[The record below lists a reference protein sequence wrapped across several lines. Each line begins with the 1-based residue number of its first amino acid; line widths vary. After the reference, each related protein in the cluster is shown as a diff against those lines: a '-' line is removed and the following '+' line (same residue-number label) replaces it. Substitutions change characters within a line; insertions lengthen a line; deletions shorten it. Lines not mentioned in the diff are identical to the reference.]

1 MENLTSSIQHNK
13 HNLVVTI
20 FFVVVTAVMVILP
33 FHKPSVYP
41 NPSSKQEAQIKK
53 DATSSA
59 NVLGASQTDSSN
71 QKAELKPKQ
80 SNSPTANPTSPSTHP
95 QTSQATQNISSQ
107 SNTNNNVPGQQSSSQ
122 FTPPVANTIIN
133 IIVPTQAP
141 TSQQTPV
148 NTPIPVDH
156 SLDLQICLSNEES
169 NWQSIMEQL
178 NRRGVWY
185 SGEADQARSDH
196 AARVQSCYQQYG
208 N

>member
-1 MENLTSSIQHNK
+1 MENLISSIQHNK
-13 HNLVVTI
+13 HNLAVTI
-20 FFVVVTAVMVILP
+20 FLAVVTVAMVILP

-122 FTPPVANTIIN
+122 STPPVANTIIN
-133 IIVPTQAP
+133 IIVPTQTP
-141 TSQQTPV
+141 TSQQTPT

-169 NWQSIMEQL
+169 NWQIIMEQL

-196 AARVQSCYQQYG
+196 AARVQSCHQRYD